1 MMFGLE
7 GHVVC
12 STLSCRHES
21 RWWMDNYHQFS
32 AWKLLARW
40 LIFLRRGVLFH
51 LLENA
56 AMTTLL
62 NARKHMQIPSNTCMS
77 QFILF
82 GSNLNS
88 LKTTNPAS
96 MVPVGGTALVQNCWR
111 AAQCSRGED
120 FRSILCFHKTFLYT
134 YSWWYCWPKSEI
146 RYVEKKISCISG
158 GTGFQASV
166 SSVVINSKCVSLYF
180 FSCTTVRRS
189 QDVLSFSARMTGTC
203 QVGEM
208 IKQLASKTMFLH
220 LLLDMGQHLKKPYF
234 FLKEEWLYSLGGY
247 SAFTIKTTKL
257 RLGASAILKRFQKHF
272 TIRFPLHLR
281 KQAAILPGKDPKWCL
296 WCLKQWHVFSTHL
309 GWLGFVSSLL
319 LIHPI
324 CLWCVY
330 YYGGKILSQN
340 CLYSNHLFFWFHFWP
355 SAQKP
360 GTRHWLCRCC
370 RPTGADNFCVLT
382 CW

>member
-21 RWWMDNYHQFS
+21 RWWMDNYHQLS

-88 LKTTNPAS
+88 LKSTNPAS

-120 FRSILCFHKTFLYT
+120 FRSILCFHKTFPKKRT
-134 YSWWYCWPKSEI
+134 RDDTVDRNPKS
-146 RYVEKKISCISG
+146 
-158 GTGFQASV
+158 
-166 SSVVINSKCVSLYF
+166 
-180 FSCTTVRRS
+180 
-189 QDVLSFSARMTGTC
+189 
-203 QVGEM
+203 
-208 IKQLASKTMFLH
+208 
-220 LLLDMGQHLKKPYF
+220 DMWK
-234 FLKEEWLYSLGGY
+234 
-247 SAFTIKTTKL
+247 
-257 RLGASAILKRFQKHF
+257 KRFPVRWYR
-272 TIRFPLHLR
+272 I
-281 KQAAILPGKDPKWCL
+281 PGFCI
-296 WCLKQWHVFSTHL
+296 F
-309 GWLGFVSSLL
+309 
-319 LIHPI
+319 
-324 CLWCVY
+324 
-330 YYGGKILSQN
+330 
-340 CLYSNHLFFWFHFWP
+340 
-355 SAQKP
+355 
-360 GTRHWLCRCC
+360 CC
-370 RPTGADNFCVLT
+370 DKF
-382 CW
+382 